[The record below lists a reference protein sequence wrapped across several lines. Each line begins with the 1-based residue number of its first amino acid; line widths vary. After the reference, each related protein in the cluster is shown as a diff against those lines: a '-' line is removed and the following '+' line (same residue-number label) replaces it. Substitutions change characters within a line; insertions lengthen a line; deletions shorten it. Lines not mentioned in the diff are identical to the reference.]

1 MLLFENE
8 GYDAIDLLL
17 VNRAANRTDE
27 NDYVSDE
34 SLKKKML
41 DFFFFFVMLSYLDLQ
56 YGMLKQ

>member
-27 NDYVSDE
+27 NEYVSDE
-34 SLKKKML
+34 SLKKKKCWI
-41 DFFFFFVMLSYLDLQ
+41 FFFFL
-56 YGMLKQ
+56 

>member
-34 SLKKKML
+34 SLKKKNVG
-41 DFFFFFVMLSYLDLQ
+41 FFFFFCNAELFRSTVRYA
-56 YGMLKQ
+56 